1 MNKSDRKQEL
11 QNRIL
16 ELDKEVASIKE
27 AIATLD
33 LQIENAKLKADE
45 INLKSE
51 REVYHKELAEKKLE
65 LERVESQFTALKRFN
80 RERCLNN
87 VDMLLAQKN
96 KKLGELETNSGNRP
110 GYLSRMKSGKS
121 NSDPSIE
128 FLMTASDELEVPLD
142 LLVASD
148 LTDLTT
154 TEKYML
160 EFMQRLVSDTN
171 DDELEWTRETLS
183 ELEKIEVTHNIF
195 GDLEVAHPLYEIV
208 EERTDAGRIKFAVY
222 NSLFFKDCGVKPC
235 GNGYHTSLA
244 PNNQWIYIMECT
256 KGDDRLNWRKKQF
269 FEIYMVQ
276 YDAYGDVIAKKICNT
291 LEASSP
297 LVATIDSLIKAI
309 IVSISH
315 VHIDD
320 SVRSAIDAY
329 MNRDKFGDRE
339 SDEELELP
347 FN

>member
-1 MNKSDRKQEL
+1 MNDHNKKQEL
-11 QNRIL
+11 QKRIL
-16 ELDKEVASIKE
+16 GLEDEISSIEE
-27 AIATLD
+27 AIVTLD
-33 LQIENAKLKADE
+33 LQIENAKLLAEE
-45 INLKSE
+45 ISFKRE
-51 REVYHKELAEKKLE
+51 REVYYNELAEKKLE
-65 LERVESQFTALKRFN
+65 LESVRSQLTALKRFN

-87 VDMLLAQKN
+87 VDMLLVQKN

-142 LLVASD
+142 LLVASNLAD
-148 LTDLTT
+148 LTP
-154 TEKYML
+154 TERFML
-160 EFMQRLVSDTN
+160 EFMQRLISDTN
-171 DDELEWTRETLS
+171 NDKLEWARETLL
-183 ELEKIEVTHNIF
+183 ELENIEVTY
-195 GDLEVAHPLYEIV
+195 DLSGHPEASHPLYGIG
-208 EERTDAGRIKFAVY
+208 EEKTNLESNEFAVY

-235 GNGYHTSLA
+235 GNGYYTTLV
-244 PNNQWIYIMECT
+244 PNDQKIYIMECA
-256 KGDDRLNWRKKQF
+256 KGDDRITWREKQF

-276 YDAYGDVIAKKICNT
+276 YDIRGNAITKKICNT

-329 MNRDKFGDRE
+329 MNRDKFGDWE
-339 SDEELELP
+339 SNEELP